1 MEEESHIIDPEGEVV
16 IIVHNPNAPFAV
28 WNDENAPVDEPA
40 DSQKSD
46 DTADEPMLSS
56 SDSEASNDEPANGSV
71 DEVDSI
77 PSKADI
83 RIQLSAKHLMLA
95 SPVFKKALT
104 GKWKEGST
112 FVGTGSVEITT
123 ESWDVEAFLILFRIL
138 HCQHHKLP
146 KRVSLE
152 LAAKIAVL
160 ADYYECNDLVGFIR
174 DAWITC
180 LREELPT
187 TYSRNLIL
195 WLWVAWYFN
204 IPMKFKKAT
213 SIAMSQSKDEIN
225 PLDLPVP
232 ARIIYEMNQ
241 KRQQAICKIIL
252 QLQREREAF
261 MTGSKGCNFVCSSIM
276 LGSLTKQMLSK
287 GLLESEV
294 KFYYKGCNVTGLTK
308 DVQSFVAPNWVFPD
322 WSVLI
327 YGHQGGYVN
336 HKCPHSS
343 FSLLGGSGDKVEG
356 LKLKQ
361 FLAN

>member
-1 MEEESHIIDPEGEVV
+1 MEEGTHVIDPDGEVV

-28 WNDENAPVDEPA
+28 WNDESAQVEEPTKSEKSEEVAERVDPVLTLTFDGRSIATNDEPA
-40 DSQKSD
+40 DGPVEGED
-46 DTADEPMLSS
+46 
-56 SDSEASNDEPANGSV
+56 G
-71 DEVDSI
+71 I
-77 PSKADI
+77 PSKVD
-83 RIQLSAKHLMLA
+83 
-95 SPVFKKALT
+95 PC

-123 ESWDVEAFLILFRIL
+123 EGWDVEAFLILLRIL

-146 KRVSLE
+146 KRVNLE

-174 DAWITC
+174 DAWINC
-180 LREELPT
+180 LREELPDM
-187 TYSRNLIL
+187 YSRNLIL
-195 WLWVAWYFN
+195 WLWISWYFN
-204 IPMKFKKAT
+204 MPMKFKKAT

-225 PLDLPVP
+225 ALELPIP

-252 QLQREREAF
+252 QLQQEREAF
-261 MTGSKGCNFVCSSIM
+261 MTGSKGCNFECRSIM
-276 LGSLTKQMLSK
+276 LGSLTGQMHKK

-294 KFYYKGCNVTGLTK
+294 KFYYKACNIKDLTK
-308 DVQSFVAPNWVFPD
+308 SVQPFVAPKWRA
-322 WSVLI
+322 SI
-327 YGHQGGYVN
+327 YSHEPGYGD

-343 FSLLGGSGDKVEG
+343 FSLLESSRDTVEG

-361 FLAN
+361 FLVN

>member
-1 MEEESHIIDPEGEVV
+1 MEEGIHIIDPEGEVI

-28 WNDENAPVDEPA
+28 WTDESAQVEAPA
-40 DSQKSD
+40 DSEKSD
-46 DTADEPMLSS
+46 KVVPAMIEFD

-71 DEVDSI
+71 DEVNSV
-77 PSKADI
+77 PSKPDV
-83 RIQLSAKHLMLA
+83 RIQVSAKHLMLA
-95 SPVFKKALT
+95 SPVFKRALT

-123 ESWDVEAFLILFRIL
+123 ESWDVEAFLILLRIL

-180 LREELPT
+180 LREELPS
-187 TYSRNLIL
+187 TYSRTLIL

-204 IPMKFKKAT
+204 IPTKFKKAT

-225 PLDLPVP
+225 ALELPIP

-252 QLQREREAF
+252 QLQRECEAF
-261 MTGSKGCNFVCSSIM
+261 MRGSKGCSFECSSIM
-276 LGSLTKQMLSK
+276 LGSLTKQMLSE

-294 KFYYKGCNVTGLTK
+294 KFYYKGCNVTGLIK
-308 DVQSFVAPNWVFPD
+308 SVQSFVAPNWRA
-322 WSVLI
+322 SI
-327 YGHQGGYVN
+327 YRHQTGYID

-343 FSLLGGSGDKVEG
+343 FSLLEGSGDTLEG

-361 FLAN
+361 FLVN

>member
-1 MEEESHIIDPEGEVV
+1 MEEGTHIIDPEGEVI

-28 WNDENAPVDEPA
+28 WNDESAQVEEPVN
-40 DSQKSD
+40 SQKLD
-46 DTADEPMLSS
+46 KADEPMLSS
-56 SDSEASNDEPANGSV
+56 DSDSEASNHEPANGSV
-71 DEVDSI
+71 DKVNSI
-77 PSKADI
+77 PSKADV
-83 RIQLSAKHLMLA
+83 RIQVSAKHLMLA

-104 GKWKEGST
+104 GKWKEAST
-112 FVGTGSVEITT
+112 FVGTGSVEMTT
-123 ESWDVEAFLILFRIL
+123 ESWDIEAVLILLRIL

-152 LAAKIAVL
+152 LAAKIAIL

-174 DAWITC
+174 GAWITC
-180 LREELPT
+180 LREELPS

-225 PLDLPVP
+225 ALQLPIP
-232 ARIIYEMNQ
+232 ARIIYEMNR
-241 KRQQAICKIIL
+241 KRQQTICKIIL

-261 MTGSKGCNFVCSSIM
+261 MTGSKGCSFECSSIM

-294 KFYYKGCNVTGLTK
+294 EFYYRGFNVTDLIK
-308 DVQSFVAPNWVFPD
+308 SVQSFLAPNWRV
-322 WSVLI
+322 SI
-327 YGHQGGYVN
+327 YSHQQGYIN
-336 HKCPHSS
+336 HNCPHSS
-343 FSLLGGSGDKVEG
+343 FSRLGGSGDTVEG

-361 FLAN
+361 FLVN